1 MRNTRYKG
9 NLALKEIFVNANEF
23 NPGIKLS
30 CVREIITSNNLSDVA
45 LFDVSFKSINGNDF
59 YGALI
64 TDLLGSIHLHS
75 VGQFF
80 AV

>member
-9 NLALKEIFVNANEF
+9 GLALKEIFVDANGF

-30 CVREIITSNNLSDVA
+30 CVREIITSNNLSSDS
-45 LFDVSFKSINGNDF
+45 LFDVSIKNINGSDF

-75 VGQFF
+75 VG
-80 AV
+80 